1 MAVLIERKPWLML
14 DEWRGKMFTDEWP
27 TLPQLFFISAERFPN
42 RPCFTDFEGEGGA
55 KNTGL
60 LKCKCSSSDL
70 LCTPTIK
77 PYIE

>member
-55 KNTGL
+55 KNKFL
-60 LKCKCSSSDL
+60 SVSSVWERWFFW
-70 LCTPTIK
+70 LCFAP
-77 PYIE
+77 